1 MKRAR
6 VVVLAIA
13 FTAALGAA
21 WVAKKIVGGPR
32 EVETVEKTVGA
43 TDVLVAATNINLGD
57 SVNAQDLKWQQ
68 WPVEGITPG
77 LITRD
82 AQPDAPTKLSGAV
95 ARAPFIAGEPIK
107 EQKLIK
113 ISEGGVMAAI
123 LPAGMRA
130 ISTPI
135 REETAAGGFILPN
148 DRVDVI
154 LSHKH
159 ARRLQGGAGERG
171 GAAQCPRARHRPG
184 NRNQGR
190 RQGRDRQDRDIRAYP
205 AAGRDAGSGAVDGRD
220 LALLAQPRRL
230 DPRSRRDRPPR
241 SASNSSSVKILKYGV
256 SVARLRRQL
265 RSRRRPDKEKGKRMR
280 RFSLK
285 SQAVL
290 AVFAAWLALLGIVRA
305 VAGIG

>member
-32 EVETVEKTVGA
+32 QVETVEKTVGA

-57 SVNAQDLKWQQ
+57 SVRADDLKWQQ
-68 WPVEGITPG
+68 WPAEGVTPG
-77 LITRD
+77 LITRET
-82 AQPDAPTKLSGAV
+82 QPDAPSQLSGAV

-113 ISEGGVMAAI
+113 VSEGGVMAAI
-123 LPAGMRA
+123 LPSGMRA

-154 LSHKH
+154 LSHKMKVGSKEEPVSE
-159 ARRLQGGAGERG
+159 AVLRNVRVLAIGQEIENKDGEKVATGKTATLELTPRQAEVLALAQSMG
-171 GAAQCPRARHRPG
+171 EISLSLRSLADTAPGKTEGAAKIGDAYG
-184 NRNQGR
+184 N
-190 RQGRDRQDRDIRAYP
+190 
-205 AAGRDAGSGAVDGRD
+205 
-220 LALLAQPRRL
+220 
-230 DPRSRRDRPPR
+230 
-241 SASNSSSVKILKYGV
+241 SVKFLKYGV
-256 SVARLRRQL
+256 P
-265 RSRRRPDKEKGKRMR
+265 SRAFG
-280 RFSLK
+280 
-285 SQAVL
+285 VN
-290 AVFAAWLALLGIVRA
+290 
-305 VAGIG
+305 

>member
-21 WVAKKIVGGPR
+21 WVAKTIMGGPR

-43 TDVLVAATNINLGD
+43 TDVLVAANNINLGD
-57 SVNAQDLKWQQ
+57 SVRSDDLKWQQ
-68 WPVEGITPG
+68 WPAEGVTPG
-77 LITRD
+77 LITRE
-82 AQPDAPTKLSGAV
+82 AEPDAPSQLSGSV

-123 LPAGMRA
+123 LPSGMRA

-154 LSHKH
+154 LSHKLKVGQKEEPVSE
-159 ARRLQGGAGERG
+159 AVLRNVRVLAIGQEIENKDGEKVATG
-171 GAAQCPRARHRPG
+171 KTATLELTPRQAE
-184 NRNQGR
+184 
-190 RQGRDRQDRDIRAYP
+190 
-205 AAGRDAGSGAVDGRD
+205 V
-220 LALLAQPRRL
+220 LALAQSIGEISLSLRSLADTNPNQAETAAKIG
-230 DPRSRRDRPPR
+230 D
-241 SASNSSSVKILKYGV
+241 ANGSSVKILKYGV
-256 SVARLRRQL
+256 P
-265 RSRRRPDKEKGKRMR
+265 SRT
-280 RFSLK
+280 F
-285 SQAVL
+285 
-290 AVFAAWLALLGIVRA
+290 GIN
-305 VAGIG
+305 